1 MAVAEDQR
9 HERRGSEEAQVYVYG
24 GVRPG
29 AKVSAATGVL
39 GAAVEVM
46 PVGQIA
52 ALVSRVGGQVRA
64 KRRDL
69 LAHSDVLQDAFNDGV
84 VLPLR
89 FGTLFRNEH
98 EVEDELGGARG
109 DEIVALLERF
119 DGLGEMRLRVAYHD
133 EEHVLR
139 HVVAADPAILRLR
152 EETRGARPGDPRL
165 IRLGELVAARI
176 AERRG
181 ADESAILDRVGAAAV
196 EVHRDEPDDDLVVT
210 KSSFLIRK
218 DQRSRFDELLDAVA
232 LGERHL
238 MQFSCTGPMPPHSFV
253 ALSGMGGV

>member
-9 HERRGSEEAQVYVYG
+9 LARRGSEETQVYVYG
-24 GVRPG
+24 VVRPG

-46 PVGQIA
+46 PAGKIA

-69 LAHSDVLQDAFNDGV
+69 LAHSDVLQDAFNHGV

-89 FGTLFRNEH
+89 FGTLFRSDGD
-98 EVEDELGGARG
+98 VEDELTGARG
-109 DEIVALLERF
+109 DEILALLERF
-119 DGLGEMRLRVAYHD
+119 DGLGEMRLRVGYHD

-152 EETRGARPGDPRL
+152 EETQGARPGDPRL
-165 IRLGELVAARI
+165 IRLGELVASRI
-176 AERRG
+176 AERRA
-181 ADESAILDRVGAAAV
+181 ADESAILDRLGAAAV
-196 EVHRDEPDDDLVVT
+196 EVHRDEPDDDLVIT

-218 DQRSRFDELLDAVA
+218 DERSRFDELLDSLA
-232 LGERHL
+232 LGGRHL
-238 MQFSCTGPMPPHSFV
+238 MQFICTGPMPPHSFV